1 MKKNARRNRS
11 PIKRKS
17 KLKRKATRWYFYV
30 PFWLLIIGMFSALT
44 VMQMSRFEG
53 YQLQLDR
60 LEAELAREV
69 QAGEDLRYRQAF
81 YTSDAYIE
89 RLAREWLSFIRHDEI
104 VFQNI
109 AE

>member
-1 MKKNARRNRS
+1 MKKDVRRNRK

-17 KLKRKATRWYFYV
+17 KLKRRNPRWYFYL

-53 YQLQLDR
+53 YRQQLDR
-60 LEAELAREV
+60 LEAELTRER
-69 QAGEDLRYRQAF
+69 QAGADLRYRQAF
-81 YTSDAYIE
+81 YASDAYIE
-89 RLAREWLSFIRHDEI
+89 RLARERLGFVRQDEI
-104 VFQNI
+104 LFQNI

>member
-1 MKKNARRNRS
+1 MKKNSRKNRN
-11 PIKRKS
+11 PVKRKS
-17 KLKRKATRWYFYV
+17 QLKRRTPRWYFYI
-30 PFWLLIIGMFSALT
+30 PFWILIIGMFSALT

-69 QAGEDLRYRQAF
+69 QAGADLHYRQVF
-81 YTSDAYIE
+81 YASDAFIE
-89 RLAREWLSFIRHDEI
+89 QLARERLGFVRRDEI